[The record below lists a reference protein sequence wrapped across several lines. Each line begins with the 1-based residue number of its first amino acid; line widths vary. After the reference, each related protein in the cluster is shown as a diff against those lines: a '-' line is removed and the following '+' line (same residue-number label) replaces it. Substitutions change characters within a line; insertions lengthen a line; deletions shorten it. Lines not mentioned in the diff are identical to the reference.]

1 MDERVKKLLPLLRLR
16 QVCSDSTASPP
27 ESKIDSGPSEFRC
40 LLTPCPTRWPPPSCL
55 RSKQW
60 SKLHTTREFS
70 QNVLVSATPSHS
82 WISKAEGDV
91 SVVAGTTGDWWVEN
105 HRPFSSFTAPNRSP
119 AMVPCLCSFCIYICH
134 LNPRQHVSRS
144 KALSLHLLTPY
155 PPRGGPQSLPQTL
168 TLPHPWSLL
177 SGAETSHAL
186 LLLMQSLLPV
196 VSTPWWQNL
205 FARGT
210 SNVPFPWILK
220 WNHHSPFCI
229 LYEWI

>member
-1 MDERVKKLLPLLRLR
+1 MREVRNCCL
-16 QVCSDSTASPP
+16 CSGSGVLTDSTASPP
-27 ESKIDSGPSEFRC
+27 ESKTDSGPSEFRC

-82 WISKAEGDV
+82 SISKAEGDV

-105 HRPFSSFTAPNRSP
+105 HRPFSSFTAPNCSP

-144 KALSLHLLTPY
+144 KALAPY
-155 PPRGGPQSLPQTL
+155 TSSLPTR
-168 TLPHPWSLL
+168 PAVAPSLFL
-177 SGAETSHAL
+177 RL
-186 LLLMQSLLPV
+186 
-196 VSTPWWQNL
+196 
-205 FARGT
+205 
-210 SNVPFPWILK
+210 
-220 WNHHSPFCI
+220 
-229 LYEWI
+229 